1 MNINTNKFAKFV
13 NFGKPDSSWAL
24 SVRQKKMLI
33 EKINSIF
40 AWISVF
46 LTVFIAGIL
55 CCYKRTRRLLMQK
68 VIENFGCLTER
79 TISLESRSFG
89 FFTEITRIYAIN
101 IRLSLWRRAN
111 ARNVSFRNSWWT
123 IYVINSV
130 DKTKLCCDNPT
141 DTEPHSL

>member
-1 MNINTNKFAKFV
+1 MTINTNKFAKFV
-13 NFGKPDSSWAL
+13 NFGKPDSSCAL

-89 FFTEITRIYAIN
+89 FFY
-101 IRLSLWRRAN
+101 
-111 ARNVSFRNSWWT
+111 RNNENLCHKHSPFAL
-123 IYVINSV
+123 
-130 DKTKLCCDNPT
+130 TKG
-141 DTEPHSL
+141 